1 MERKEEFLEL
11 IEKTL
16 DEVLPAATE
25 RPTVLFEAMRYAVG
39 AGGKRVRPLL
49 CLAAAE
55 AVGGTAADA
64 RYAAAAIELLH
75 NYTLIHDDLPSM
87 DNDVERRGKPS
98 VWAKYGEATAIL
110 AADAMQSLAFR
121 VAAKVPR
128 NGVDVIEALASAGIG
143 VVQGQVE
150 DVAKSD
156 GLDFIYMH
164 KTSDLFVAAAV
175 MGGYAADAK
184 DEEIAALRVY
194 ARNLGL
200 AFQFEDDLL
209 DGDSPYTKAEIEKR
223 IHETTDA
230 AIAALAALK
239 GNTDFLTL
247 LAASLVGRNN

>member
-1 MERKEEFLEL
+1 MERKDEYLEL

-16 DEVLPAATE
+16 EEVLPPVTE
-25 RPTVLFEAMRYAVG
+25 RPATLFEAMRYAVG
-39 AGGKRVRPLL
+39 TGGKRVRPLL

-110 AADAMQSLAFR
+110 AADAMQSLAFG
-121 VAAKVPR
+121 VAAKVPH
-128 NGVDVIEALASAGIG
+128 NGVEVVDALASAGIG
-143 VVQGQVE
+143 VVKGQVE

-175 MGGYAADAK
+175 MGGLAADAK

-230 AIAALAALK
+230 AIAALASLPS
-239 GNTDFLTL
+239 NTDFLTL
-247 LAASLVGRNN
+247 LAASLAGRNN

>member
-1 MERKEEFLEL
+1 MERKDEYLEL

-16 DEVLPAATE
+16 EEVLPPVTE
-25 RPTVLFEAMRYAVG
+25 RPATLFEATRYAVG
-39 AGGKRVRPLL
+39 TGGKRVRPLL

-110 AADAMQSLAFR
+110 AADAMQSLAFG
-121 VAAKVPR
+121 VAAKVPH
-128 NGVDVIEALASAGIG
+128 NGVEVVDALASAGIG
-143 VVQGQVE
+143 VVKGQVE

-175 MGGYAADAK
+175 MGGLAADAK

-230 AIAALAALK
+230 AIAALATLPS
-239 GNTDFLTL
+239 NTDFLTL
-247 LAASLVGRNN
+247 LAASLAGRNN

>member
-1 MERKEEFLEL
+1 MERKDEYLEL

-16 DEVLPAATE
+16 EEVLPPVTE
-25 RPTVLFEAMRYAVG
+25 RPATLFEAMRYAVG
-39 AGGKRVRPLL
+39 TGGKRVRPLL

-110 AADAMQSLAFR
+110 AADAMQALAFG
-121 VAAKVPR
+121 VAAKVPH
-128 NGVDVIEALASAGIG
+128 NGVEVVDALASAGIG
-143 VVQGQVE
+143 VVKGQVE

-175 MGGYAADAK
+175 MGGLAADAK

-223 IHETTDA
+223 VHETTDA
-230 AIAALAALK
+230 AIAALATLPS
-239 GNTDFLTL
+239 NTDFLTL
-247 LAASLVGRNN
+247 LAASLAGRNN

>member
-1 MERKEEFLEL
+1 MERKDEYLEL

-16 DEVLPAATE
+16 EEVLPPVTE
-25 RPTVLFEAMRYAVG
+25 RPATLFEAMRYAVG
-39 AGGKRVRPLL
+39 TGGKRVRPLL

-110 AADAMQSLAFR
+110 AADAMQSLAFG
-121 VAAKVPR
+121 VAAKVPH
-128 NGVDVIEALASAGIG
+128 NGVEVVDALASAGIG
-143 VVQGQVE
+143 VVKGQVE

-175 MGGYAADAK
+175 MGGLAADAK

-230 AIAALAALK
+230 AIAALATLPS
-239 GNTDFLTL
+239 NTDFLTL
-247 LAASLVGRNN
+247 LAASLAGRNN